1 MKRTGILGRIGLAA
15 ALALAALSVTATA
28 RADDRAKA
36 ILVLDASGSMWGQID
51 GKAKWDI
58 ARGAVDSLVTGWDP
72 AIDLG
77 LTVYGHRTKG
87 ACDDIEDVIPVGPVD
102 PARLKAAV
110 GKISPKGKT
119 PLTAAVRRAAEA
131 LKYTE
136 NAATVI
142 LVSDGEETCDLDPCA
157 IASEL
162 EAQGVAFTAHVIGFD
177 IRDAAA
183 KAQLKCIADNTG
195 GTFVL
200 ADDAASLQNAL
211 TAVAAATAAP
221 PPAPPP
227 APAPPAPTRG
237 KASFSAVYA
246 PGVPVEDNDLKWGVY
261 PDVPGQEDLGKP
273 VAYNYRAHW
282 TPSDPIPPGDYIVV
296 ASLGA
301 ASVQQPVKITGEKQE
316 IVVDLGAAVIL
327 PAARESDAAP
337 LIATEVAWKLYDM
350 TDKEVGYSYKPEPDF
365 TVPAGSY
372 RLTAQYGDAKGEARF
387 DVKPGEKPKVVIT
400 LGSGTVEAE
409 VRPSEGEPPA
419 IDGVSWKVFA
429 ENSGDSLTY
438 SYKGN
443 PVFHLSAGT
452 YRVTATIGE
461 ATGESTVTVKAGETS
476 KLSLVLGVGLLKPV
490 AIFAPGA
497 PKPTKDLS
505 WQIFPAATDLA
516 GNRGEMVAYSYDLT
530 PSFKLPAGKYF
541 VKVTTGIAE
550 ASTEIE
556 VKAGAALAPELNLNA
571 GAIVAKATLGTKP
584 ESDYS
589 WKIFRTVAAITG
601 VEREQVSYAYDAA
614 PVWIVPAGT
623 YVVELKMGDA
633 VAEAE
638 VTVEAGKPAPV
649 TLTLP

>member
-15 ALALAALSVTATA
+15 ALALAALSTTAAA

-87 ACDDIEDVIPVGPVD
+87 ACDDIEDIIPVGPVD

-119 PLTAAVRRAAEA
+119 PLTAAVRRAAGA

-162 EAQGVAFTAHVIGFD
+162 EAKGVAFTAHVIGFD
-177 IRDAAA
+177 IRDEAA
-183 KAQLKCIADNTG
+183 KAQLKCIAENTG
-195 GTFVL
+195 GSFVL
-200 ADDAASLQNAL
+200 ADDAASLQSAL

-221 PPAPPP
+221 APAPAVP
-227 APAPPAPTRG
+227 APAPAEG

-246 PGVPVEDNDLKWGVY
+246 PGMPVEDNDLKWGVY
-261 PDVPGQEDLGKP
+261 PDVPGQEDLGRP
-273 VAYNYRAHW
+273 VAYSYRAHW

-296 ASLGA
+296 ASLGD
-301 ASVQQPVKITGEKQE
+301 ASVQRPVKITGEKQD

-337 LIATEVAWKLYDM
+337 PIATEVAWKIFDM
-350 TDKEVGYSYKPEPDF
+350 ADKEVGYSYKPEPDF

-372 RLTAQYGDAKGEARF
+372 RLTAQYGEARGEVRLE
-387 DVKPGEKPKVVIT
+387 VKPGEKPKVVIT
-400 LGSGTVEAE
+400 LDSGTVEAE

-419 IDGVSWKVFA
+419 SEGVSWKVFA
-429 ENSGDSLTY
+429 ENSADSLTY

-443 PVFHLSAGT
+443 PVFHLGAGT

-461 ATGESTVTVKAGETS
+461 ATGESMVTVKAGETS

-497 PKPTKDLS
+497 PRPTKDLS

-516 GNRGEMVAYSYDLT
+516 GDRGEMVAYSYDLT

-541 VKVTTGIAE
+541 VKVTTGVAE
-550 ASTEIE
+550 ASAEIE
-556 VKAGAALAPELNLNA
+556 LKAGAAVAPELNLNA
-571 GAIVAKATLGTKP
+571 GAVLARASLGARP
-584 ESDYS
+584 EGDYS

-601 VEREQVSYAYDAA
+601 TEREQVSYAYDAA

-623 YVVELKMGDA
+623 YVVELTMGDA
-633 VAEAE
+633 VADVD

>member
-1 MKRTGILGRIGLAA
+1 MIRTGVLGRLGLAI
-15 ALALAALSVTATA
+15 LLLLTGLSLSAA
-28 RADDRAKA
+28 RAADERAKA

-58 ARGAVDSLVTGWDP
+58 ARAAVNALVAGWDP

-102 PARLKAAV
+102 PAKLKAVIA
-110 GKISPKGKT
+110 KLSPKGKT

-162 EAQGVAFTAHVIGFD
+162 EAQGVNFTAHVIGFD
-177 IRDAAA
+177 IRDDAA

-195 GTFVL
+195 GSFVL

-211 TAVAAATAAP
+211 TTVAAATAAP
-221 PPAPPP
+221 APPP
-227 APAPPAPTRG
+227 PPAAVKG

-246 PGVPVEDNDLKWGVY
+246 PGVPVEDDDLKWDVY
-261 PDVPGQEDLGKP
+261 PDAPGQEELDSP
-273 VAYNYRAHW
+273 VAYTYRARW
-282 TPSDPIPPGDYIVV
+282 TPADPIPPGDYIVT

-301 ASVQQPVKITGEKQE
+301 ASVQQAVKITGEKQE
-316 IVVDLGAAVIL
+316 VVLDLGAAVIL
-327 PAARESDAAP
+327 PAVRESETSAP
-337 LIATEVAWKLYDM
+337 IATEIAWKVYDQ
-350 TDKEVGYSYKPEPDF
+350 TGKDVGYSFKPEPDF

-372 RLTAQYGDAKGEARF
+372 RLTAKYGDAEGEANLE
-387 DVKPGEKPKVVIT
+387 VKPGEKPKVMIT

-409 VRPSEGEPPA
+409 IRPSESEPLA
-419 IDGVSWKVFA
+419 TDKDGVSWKVFA
-429 ENSGDSLTY
+429 ENSADSLTY
-438 SYKGN
+438 SYKGS
-443 PVFHLSAGT
+443 PTFRLVAGT
-452 YRVTATIGE
+452 YRLTASIGE
-461 ATGESTVTVKAGETS
+461 ATGETTVTVKPGETT
-476 KLSLVLGVGLLKPV
+476 KVSLVLGVGLLKPV

-530 PSFKLPAGKYF
+530 PDFKLPAGKYF
-541 VKVTTGIAE
+541 VKVTSGLAE
-550 ASTEIE
+550 ASAEIE
-556 VKAGAALAPELNLNA
+556 LKAGSVAAPVLDMNA
-571 GAIVAKATLGTKP
+571 GAIVAKASLGRKP
-584 ESDYS
+584 EGDYN
-589 WKIFRTVAAITG
+589 WKLYRTVVAITG
-601 VEREQVSYAYDAA
+601 TEREEVSYSYDTA
-614 PVWIVPAGT
+614 PIWIAPAGT
-623 YVVELKMGDA
+623 YIVELKIGES

-638 VTVEAGKPAPV
+638 VTVEAGKPAAI